1 LREIQGGTG
10 FEQHVEVVRAA
21 LDVGDLNPEGLGY
34 TVDLGLQEIHIPVI
48 DKDLSP
54 VLDTLYQVVVQGVDR
69 MRPLVKPVVHSCYV
83 AGVTIKIPVGTRT
96 ALIPQ
101 LAQGDFS
108 PIKL

>member
-1 LREIQGGTG
+1 PEHLLDFREVPPDLPGGDGLEGVDVLREIQGGTG

-69 MRPLVKPVVHSCYV
+69 MRPLVKPV
-83 AGVTIKIPVGTRT
+83 
-96 ALIPQ
+96 
-101 LAQGDFS
+101 
-108 PIKL
+108 